1 VSSLRPPP
9 RDVIEAEQRL
19 LQALEAYAGGAVVAL
34 SGGSDSSLL
43 LHAAAEVL
51 GPHNLLAATSRSESL
66 PAEDLTEAGALAA
79 SLGVE
84 HVPLSG
90 GEVDIEAF
98 RRNGPD
104 RCFHCKLHLY
114 GEMRELAERRG
125 LAHVLD
131 GTNADDGEGHRPGLA
146 AGERRDVASP
156 LAEAGLSKVWVRAV
170 ARHRGLASWDKPAN
184 ACLASRFPYGTTI
197 DRADL
202 LRVQRAERVLRD
214 LGFRDLRVRFHDP
227 VARIEVPLEQVSAL
241 LAPGV
246 RERVV
251 DGLRAE
257 GFHWVAVDLEGLR
270 HGSLDEPLRREPA
283 HDGA

>member
-1 VSSLRPPP
+1 MHPPP
-9 RDVIEAEQRL
+9 RDVTEAESRL
-19 LQALEAYAGGAVVAL
+19 LHALARYEGGAVVAL
-34 SGGSDSSLL
+34 SGGSDSSLV
-43 LHAAAEVL
+43 LHAAVDAL
-51 GPHNLLAATSRSESL
+51 GRDRLVAATSRSESL
-66 PAEDLTEAGALAA
+66 PEEDLTESLELCAA
-79 SLGVE
+79 LGVE
-84 HVPLSG
+84 HVALSG
-90 GEVDIEAF
+90 SEVDIEAF

-114 GEMRELAERRG
+114 GEMRDLAARRG

-146 AGERRDVASP
+146 AGERRGVGSP

-184 ACLASRFPYGTTI
+184 ACLASRFPYGTAI

-227 VARIEVPLEQVSAL
+227 VARIEVPLDQVAAL

-251 DGLRAE
+251 EGLRAE

-270 HGSLDEPLRREPA
+270 HGSLDEPLRREAA